1 MKSPAIP
8 AEGTPS
14 QNILQDEHQDAQRD
28 PLVMLAGPL
37 AASPDVIG
45 RLPAVPFRTCVWQGG
60 EGLVECVLNHCP
72 DMILLDAAVEDAA
85 GLCRTLSGLVPNIP
99 VILLA
104 AACDA
109 DAKKR
114 LLECGCVDCLSLPEQ
129 AAEIEPRFNIHLA
142 RHLRQRQQ
150 QRQLDEMRTQLYSM
164 EEQARVRTFELRRKN
179 YQLRCEIGERLNTE
193 TILRAREEQYR
204 TLAENASD
212 IIIRYSTAC
221 RRLYVNPAFER
232 IIKLKSSQLIGQ
244 SPVDFATTLR
254 NAAEYQAVLERVI
267 ATGINADTVVELI
280 DDGGSVSYYQMRV
293 VAEFDRNGKV
303 MSVLAVGRN
312 ISHLKEAERYL
323 EESRAQLRD
332 LATHIEAAREEER
345 KHLARELHDE
355 LGQLLSTLRMRTRL
369 LQPEYI
375 GDDTKL
381 LRERTEAMLG
391 IIDNAVEMVRRFVTN
406 LRPGILDLD
415 ICSALQWLGQGF
427 ANTYGVPCR
436 VNVPPGLCKVDDGL
450 SVALFRIAQESLN
463 NVVKHAGATR
473 VSLTLQEAP
482 EWIVL
487 EVQDNGRGF
496 DPVQSARKKTFGILG
511 IKERVEMLKGR
522 LQIDSAVGKGA
533 RVRVEIPRD
542 YKKQ

>member
-1 MKSPAIP
+1 MKNPAIP
-8 AEGTPS
+8 AEGLPS
-14 QNILQDEHQDAQRD
+14 RTALQDAHQDAQSD
-28 PLVMLAGPL
+28 PLVMLAGSL
-37 AASPDVIG
+37 AVSADVISH
-45 RLPAVPFRTCVWQGG
+45 LPAVHFRTCVWQGG
-60 EGLVECVLNHCP
+60 DGLVDSVLNHCP
-72 DMILLDAAVEDAA
+72 DLILLDAAVDDATTF
-85 GLCRTLSGLVPNIP
+85 CRTLNDIAPNIP

-104 AACDA
+104 ASCTAES
-109 DAKKR
+109 KKK
-114 LLECGCVDCLSLPEQ
+114 LLECGCADCLSLPEQ
-129 AAEIEPRFNIHLA
+129 VTEIEPRFNIHLE
-142 RHLRQRQQ
+142 RRLRLRQQ
-150 QRQLDEMRTQLYSM
+150 QRQLDEMRAQLYSM
-164 EEQARVRTFELRRKN
+164 EEQARLRTFELSRKN
-179 YQLRCEIGERLNTE
+179 YQLRREIGERLNTE
-193 TILRAREEQYR
+193 TILRSREEQYR

-244 SPVDFATTLR
+244 SPVGFATTLR

-267 ATGINADTVVELI
+267 TTGINADTLAELI
-280 DDGGSVSYYQMRV
+280 EDDGNVNYYQMRV

-312 ISHLKEAERYL
+312 ISPLKQAERYL

-375 GDDTKL
+375 GDDRKL
-381 LRERTEAMLG
+381 LRERTDAMLK

-427 ANTYGVPCR
+427 SNTYGVPCR
-436 VNVPPGLCKVDDGL
+436 VNVPPGICKVDDGL

-463 NVVKHAGATR
+463 NVVKHAGATQ

-482 EWIVL
+482 KYIVL

-522 LQIDSAVGKGA
+522 LQIDSAVGQGA
-533 RVRVEIPRD
+533 RVHVEIPRE
-542 YKKQ
+542 YKN